1 LGCFFLQYYSQCRI
15 DGSIGALGEC
25 MSDKMYKIVIVE
37 DNPAFQKVL
46 RMRLESK
53 GYQVVSADDG
63 IAGLNTIR
71 KEVPD
76 LIISDLMLP
85 GMDGHKICRLAKF
98 DARLK
103 HIPFMMLTSRD
114 LDKDANLAK
123 KCGADAFVTKTAK
136 AEAVLNV
143 VQKLLTRNKKSIS

>member
-1 LGCFFLQYYSQCRI
+1 MVNFYF
-15 DGSIGALGEC
+15 IGDEPERTIISDEL
-25 MSDKMYKIVIVE
+25 MSETKYKIVIIE

-46 RMRLESK
+46 RMHLEAK

-63 IAGLNTIR
+63 ITGLNTIR
-71 KEVPD
+71 REVPD

-98 DARLK
+98 DTRLK

-114 LDKDANLAK
+114 MDKDANIAQ
-123 KCGADAFVTKTAK
+123 KCGADAFVTKTTK
-136 AEAVLNV
+136 AETVLGV
-143 VQKLLTRNKKSIS
+143 VQKLLAKTKDAKGD

>member
-1 LGCFFLQYYSQCRI
+1 MT
-15 DGSIGALGEC
+15 ETTHN
-25 MSDKMYKIVIVE
+25 IVIIE

-53 GYQVVSADDG
+53 GYRVVSADDG
-63 IAGLNTIR
+63 ITGLNTIR
-71 KEVPD
+71 KEVPN

-98 DARLK
+98 DTRLK

-114 LDKDANLAK
+114 LEKDANIAE
-123 KCGADAFVTKTAK
+123 KCGADAFVAKTTK
-136 AEAVLNV
+136 AETVLDI
-143 VQKLLTRNKKSIS
+143 VQKLLAK

>member
-1 LGCFFLQYYSQCRI
+1 MT
-15 DGSIGALGEC
+15 ETPH
-25 MSDKMYKIVIVE
+25 KIVIIE

-53 GYQVVSADDG
+53 GYRVVSADDG
-63 IAGLNTIR
+63 ITGLNTIR
-71 KEVPD
+71 KEVPN

-98 DARLK
+98 DTRLK

-114 LDKDANLAK
+114 LEKDANIAE
-123 KCGADAFVTKTAK
+123 KCGADAFVTKTTK
-136 AEAVLNV
+136 AETVLDI
-143 VQKLLTRNKKSIS
+143 VQKLLATGGIP